1 LRADHPLSRRIEAFP
16 SLRVALWLVGLA
28 AAAYLLLYGA
38 LAVFRVPYSF
48 ELEWLEGSV
57 VDVVHRILLG
67 QKIYVEPSV
76 EFASHAYTPLYFY
89 VSAAAS
95 KLFGIGFL
103 PLRLVSLL
111 SILGVF
117 ALLFLWARRETGGAY
132 WGLLAAGLFA
142 ATFRAAGAW
151 FDVARVDSLFLFL
164 LLWASYQSRFAP
176 PSLGGAAIAGLL
188 FFLAYFTKQSAL
200 PVAACVGAHLLLVDW
215 RRALVFASVLA
226 ATVGLSA
233 VVLDRIHDGWYLYY
247 TVELIRQHPLVPAL
261 ALPFWTDY
269 LLGPLPLVCAVSLAF
284 LARRVAERRRE
295 ALFYPALA
303 AGMLGVAW
311 SSRLHLG
318 GYDNVLLPAYAIL
331 ALLFALGIHEGLQV
345 IQRSSLPWRH
355 AAMPGLLAL
364 CLLQYG
370 WLFYDP
376 FEQVPTRADAA
387 AGEELLQR
395 IRQIDGEVYLPFHGF
410 LGTLA
415 GKRSYAHINCLG
427 DIYRGTDV
435 ALQQQITE
443 DVNEALRNGRFAA
456 VIWDFGRIRFDELER
471 NYERLPARL
480 FDDPK
485 VFRPVTGGRYRPETV
500 FLRRR

>member
-1 LRADHPLSRRIEAFP
+1 MRADRSPSDGIEAFP
-16 SLRVALWLVGLA
+16 ALRVALCLLGLA

-38 LAVFRVPYSF
+38 LAVFRVPYPF

-57 VDVVHRILLG
+57 VDVVHRLLLD
-67 QKIYVEPSV
+67 QKIYVEPSI

-95 KLFGIGFL
+95 KLLGIGFL
-103 PLRLVSLL
+103 PLRLVSFL

-117 ALLFLWARRETGGAY
+117 ALLFLWARRETGAAY

-151 FDVARVDSLFLFL
+151 FDIARVDSLFLLL
-164 LLWASYQSRFAP
+164 LLWALYQSRFAP
-176 PSLGGAAIAGLL
+176 PSLRSAALTGLL

-200 PVAACVGAHLLLVDW
+200 LVAACVGAHLLLVDW
-215 RRALVFASVLA
+215 RRAGVFAAVLGT
-226 ATVGLSA
+226 TVGLSA
-233 VVLDRIHDGWYLYY
+233 FVLDRIHDGWYFYY
-247 TVELIRQHPLVPAL
+247 TVELIRQHPLYLPL

-269 LLGPLPLVCAVSLAF
+269 LLGPLPLVCAVSFAF
-284 LARRVAERRRE
+284 LAWRLAERRRQ
-295 ALFYPALA
+295 ALFYPAIA

-331 ALLFALGIHEGLQV
+331 ALLFGLGIQKGLLA
-345 IQRSSLPWRH
+345 IQRSALPRRR
-355 AAMPGLLAL
+355 AAMLGLLAL

-376 FEQVPTRADAA
+376 LEQVPTRADAA
-387 AGEELLQR
+387 AGEALLQR
-395 IRQIDGEVYLPFHGF
+395 IREIDGEVYLPFHGY

-427 DIYRGTDV
+427 DIYRGRDI
-435 ALQQQITE
+435 ALQQKITE
-443 DVNEALRNGRFAA
+443 DVDEAFRRGRFAA
-456 VIWDFGRIRFDELER
+456 VIWDFGRIRFEQLEL
-471 NYERLPARL
+471 NYERLPGRL

-485 VFRPVTGGRYRPETV
+485 VLRPVTGGRYRPETV
-500 FLRRR
+500 FRRRR